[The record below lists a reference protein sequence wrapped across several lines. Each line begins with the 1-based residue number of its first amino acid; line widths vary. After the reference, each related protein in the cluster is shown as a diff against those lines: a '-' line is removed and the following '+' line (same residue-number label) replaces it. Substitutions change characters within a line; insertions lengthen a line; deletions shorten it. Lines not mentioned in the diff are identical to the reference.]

1 MIANKTFESGE
12 IIYVND
18 FLGDLLKGYILRD
31 ANVIPKTIPFYHP
44 KCEKF
49 YPYEGKRCEFQV
61 DEIGGMVTL
70 PPLDPREGVF
80 VKPNLARLESRFLS
94 MEVFLADNYREEFIN
109 AVKVLS
115 GLGEEPA
122 EQEFIE
128 ATDAL
133 IEITVMALH
142 DEPAKKKVAV
152 DLREER

>member
-18 FLGDLLKGYILRD
+18 SLGDLLKGFIIRD

-61 DEIGGMVTL
+61 DEIGGMVTP
-70 PPLDPREGVF
+70 PPLDPRQGVF

-94 MEVFLADNYREEFIN
+94 MEVFLADNYREEFTKAI
-109 AVKVLS
+109 KVLS
-115 GLGEEPA
+115 GLGEESA
-122 EQEFIE
+122 EQEYIE
-128 ATDAL
+128 ADDGVN
-133 IEITVMALH
+133 EFVVMALH
-142 DEPAKKKVAV
+142 DEPATKKVAV